1 LLKDWAKLTRQGQ
14 KMDITPDTLPELAK
28 HLVMERK
35 RQGLS
40 RAQAAS
46 VCNVSTSFIRD
57 AELDP
62 GRCSL
67 ARLQQL
73 IRGLGLTLT
82 VTGWQLSGRTADAEP
97 TPTTPTTSTTAP
109 TPMLKTLSNA

>member
-1 LLKDWAKLTRQGQ
+1 MHNPLLLQS
-14 KMDITPDTLPELAK
+14 DTFSELANR
-28 HLVMERK
+28 LTVERK

-57 AELDP
+57 AETAP

-67 ARLQQL
+67 AKLSQV
-73 IRGLGLTLT
+73 INGMGLTIT
-82 VTGWQLSGRTADAEP
+82 IAGWRAE
-97 TPTTPTTSTTAP
+97 S
-109 TPMLKTLSNA
+109 

>member
-1 LLKDWAKLTRQGQ
+1 MQLD
-14 KMDITPDTLPELAK
+14 PDVLPELAK
-28 HLVMERK
+28 RLMAERK

-57 AELDP
+57 AETDP

-67 ARLQQL
+67 ARLL
-73 IRGLGLTLT
+73 HLTSGLGLTLT
-82 VTGWQLSGRTADAEP
+82 VAGWQGADQKPESDAGGPTSALSAQSGDT
-97 TPTTPTTSTTAP
+97 
-109 TPMLKTLSNA
+109 